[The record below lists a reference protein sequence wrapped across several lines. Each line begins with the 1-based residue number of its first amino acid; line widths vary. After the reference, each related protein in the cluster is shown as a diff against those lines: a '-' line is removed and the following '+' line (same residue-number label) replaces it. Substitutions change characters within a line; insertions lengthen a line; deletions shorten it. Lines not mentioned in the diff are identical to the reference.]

1 MTASDAADNQK
12 PTQDVTGPL
21 PAGHEEQPS
30 ALDRRIDFGQLGWYG
45 VWAAIALAIAAVLR
59 FAQLDAYVLSQREG
73 DWAYRAWSLY
83 TGKPLPPGQS
93 LPEVSPLFLLLQTA
107 MYFLFGVTDAIARS
121 GAAIA
126 GIGIVALTLALRPVL
141 SRASVIGMAILAA
154 VSPTLVF
161 ASRTIDPSILIAF
174 FSLLSIVAI
183 LRAGVS
189 FESRAA
195 WWAAIFGGSLAAM
208 IASGPEGVSA
218 IIAIGVA
225 LAVASVADGR
235 RDEEGRQGP
244 VAAGLAAITSS
255 SRGLAGAIA
264 AFVIVSLLAFSRLLS
279 EASALD
285 GFFITFRDWGRMMAT
300 QTSTTPTQF
309 FFYATLLYELAAV
322 VFAIVALSSSES
334 SRDEEPGRRLLKPT
348 LFATWFVVAL
358 VLQSLASGRQA
369 DQTVLV
375 TLPLILLGG
384 IGLGRI
390 ITRIRWRTL
399 ANTRDGLILAAM
411 FGLFFGGA
419 GVVTLIART
428 NDASSTTTSSPWLGV
443 LFILFIVVIP
453 FAYLVVRESTRAHYP
468 RYAGWC
474 ALLALTVLLGVYTV
488 RSTTQL
494 AWIRADTGVEMIA
507 QRVPTR
513 AVRSFVDQTLRL
525 SRDLSVT
532 EVSNVDNTG
541 SFGLNIAIDPA
552 VEDPFMWYFR
562 DFPNVTVT
570 SPAGWGDA
578 DMVIAPTKEG
588 MEDNGFIV
596 QSRGWLNR
604 VPPEF
609 ESLSL
614 GAVFSTV
621 FSPSQWYDGFRF
633 IIFRELDVE
642 PVPEQISTGYT
653 FRLSNQMNPS
663 AGPFDLETGQSLGPG
678 TSLGQVNGPTG
689 IALSNDG
696 QTIYVVDAGNQRI
709 QRFSRDGAFLGA
721 WSAEDDQRI
730 GLGWFDPA
738 SQGASDII
746 VGPDDLIYV
755 ADTWN
760 HRIMILDTDGNLVR
774 ELGRSG
780 EITDTGNSTDPS
792 VSPGLFYGPR
802 SLAIAGGEL
811 YVTDTGNERVQVF
824 ASDGAFLR
832 AFGGTG
838 SEPGQ
843 LLEPVGIAIGPDGNV
858 YVADTGN
865 ARISVF
871 TSQGEPVTQI
881 PMPNWEGQIGQQ
893 SFLRFDAN
901 GILYVTTPTNGTI
914 QAWNG
919 TEFVPVEGEGANF
932 AVTAPSGMAI
942 DQDGAMLVTET
953 STSRIIQFPI
963 VLPQG
968 FAASTGEATPGASPV
983 VASPVTNEGDA
994 PPDAGAT
1001 PDAVG

>member
-1 MTASDAADNQK
+1 VTATDAADNQK
-12 PTQDVTGPL
+12 PTQDETGPL
-21 PAGHEEQPS
+21 PDEFEQPS
-30 ALDRRIDFGQLGWYG
+30 ALDRRIDFGRLGWYG
-45 VWAAIALAIAAVLR
+45 VWAAIAIAIATLLR
-59 FAQLDAYVLSQREG
+59 FVQLDAYVLTQREG
-73 DWAYRAWSLY
+73 SWAYEAWSLY
-83 TGKPLPPGQS
+83 TGKPLPTGHS

-126 GIGIVALTLALRPVL
+126 GIGIVAITLALRPVL

-161 ASRTIDPSILIAF
+161 VSRTVDPAILIGF
-174 FSLLSIVAI
+174 FSLLAVVAI

-195 WWAAIFGGSLAAM
+195 WWAAVFGGSLAAM
-208 IASGPEGVSA
+208 IASGPEGISA
-218 IIAIGVA
+218 IIAIGIA
-225 LAVASVADGR
+225 LAVASVADSR
-235 RDEEGRQGP
+235 RDEDGQQGP
-244 VAAGLAAITSS
+244 VAAGIAAIMSS

-285 GFFITFRDWGRMMAT
+285 GFLITFRDWGRMMAT
-300 QTSTTPTQF
+300 QASTTPTQF

-322 VFAIVALSSSES
+322 VFAIVALASSDND
-334 SRDEEPGRRLLKPT
+334 RDVEPGRRHLQPT
-348 LFATWFVVAL
+348 LFITWFVVAL

-369 DQTVLV
+369 DQTILV
-375 TLPLILLGG
+375 TLPLVLLGG

-399 ANTRDGLILAAM
+399 GNTRDGLILAAM
-411 FGLFFGGA
+411 FGLFFGVV
-419 GVVTLIART
+419 GVITLIART
-428 NDASSTTTSSPWLGV
+428 NDEASRNSNSPWLGV
-443 LFILFIVVIP
+443 LFILLIVVVP
-453 FAYLVVRESTRAHYP
+453 FAYLIARESTRAHYP

-474 ALLALTVLLGVYTV
+474 ALLALTVLLGIYTV

-494 AWIRADTGVEMIA
+494 AWISADTGVEMIA
-507 QRVPTR
+507 QRAPTQ

-525 SRDLSVT
+525 SRDLSLT

-552 VEDPFMWYFR
+552 VDDPFMWYFR

-588 MEDNGFIV
+588 MEDSGYIV
-596 QSRGWLNR
+596 QSRSWLNR

-614 GAVFSTV
+614 GSVFSTV
-621 FSPSQWYDGFRF
+621 FSPSEWYDGFRF
-633 IIFRELDVE
+633 IFFRELDVE
-642 PVPEQISTGYT
+642 PVPEQISVGYT

-663 AGPFDLETGQSLGPG
+663 AGPFDLETGQTLGPG

-696 QTIYVVDAGNQRI
+696 QTIYIVDSANQRI
-709 QRFSRDGAFLGA
+709 QRFGRDGTFLGA

-746 VGPDDLIYV
+746 VGPDNLIYI

-760 HRIMILDTDGNLVR
+760 HRIIVLDADGNVVR

-780 EITDTGNSTDPS
+780 EITDTGNATDPN

-802 SLAIAGGEL
+802 SLAIADGEL

-824 ASDGAFLR
+824 SSDGTFLR

-838 SEPGQ
+838 SEPNQ

-871 TSQGEPVTQI
+871 TKQGEPVTQI
-881 PMPNWEGQIGQQ
+881 PMPSWDGQIGQQ
-893 SFLRFDAN
+893 SFLRFDSN

-914 QAWNG
+914 EAWNG
-919 TEFVPVEGEGANF
+919 TELVAVQGEGAGSTI
-932 AVTAPSGMAI
+932 TAPVGMAI
-942 DQDGAMLVTET
+942 DQDGNLLVTET

-963 VLPQG
+963 VLPDG
-968 FAASTGEATPGASPV
+968 FAGSSGGATPGASPAA
-983 VASPVTNEGDA
+983 ASPVTSEGTP
-994 PPDAGAT
+994 PPDDET
-1001 PDAVG
+1001 SPPAVG